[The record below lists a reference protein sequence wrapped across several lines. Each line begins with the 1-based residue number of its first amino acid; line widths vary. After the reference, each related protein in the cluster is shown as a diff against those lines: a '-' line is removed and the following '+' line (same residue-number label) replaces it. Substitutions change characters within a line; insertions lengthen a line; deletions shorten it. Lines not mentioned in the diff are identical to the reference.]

1 MRPDY
6 HRAIIDTV
14 RYYGWKKIIYL
25 YDSHDGKL
33 APLSLMHFSFYA
45 VSIRAR
51 ALSVEA
57 LHFYRAPPPPSFPSG
72 PSLRD
77 IRVNRRRSLPFWIRN
92 GYGRTEIAF
101 LFAMYPRRKKRKKV
115 KFVSPILE
123 MMDVARFEK
132 KERKFRDVENC
143 FTARCMQIRWP
154 RALLNNNGY
163 VGNSVSYYTMV
174 LLSCGL
180 KKKKNVRDENGN
192 FWFEIG

>member
-1 MRPDY
+1 M
-6 HRAIIDTV
+6 TV
-14 RYYGWKKIIYL
+14 SWLPFLSCI
-25 YDSHDGKL
+25 SHFTRSPS
-33 APLSLMHFSFYA
+33 A
-45 VSIRAR
+45 RAR
-51 ALSVEA
+51 SQSRLSIFIV
-57 LHFYRAPPPPSFPSG
+57 PPPLPSG

-163 VGNSVSYYTMV
+163 VGNSVSYYTMI

-180 KKKKNVRDENGN
+180 KKKKSKR
-192 FWFEIG
+192 WKW